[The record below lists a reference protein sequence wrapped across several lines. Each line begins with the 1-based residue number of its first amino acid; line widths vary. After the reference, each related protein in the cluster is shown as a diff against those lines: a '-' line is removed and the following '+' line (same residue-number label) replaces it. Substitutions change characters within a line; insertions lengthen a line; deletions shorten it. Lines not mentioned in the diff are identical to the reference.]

1 MKIVVIKD
9 SAKRKLKW
17 VTTATQDAIDD
28 WRTNGEVLGLEA
40 IRRIEG

>member
-1 MKIVVIKD
+1 MKIVVIKV
-9 SAKRKLKW
+9 STERKLKW
-17 VTTATQDAIDD
+17 ATTSTQAAIDD